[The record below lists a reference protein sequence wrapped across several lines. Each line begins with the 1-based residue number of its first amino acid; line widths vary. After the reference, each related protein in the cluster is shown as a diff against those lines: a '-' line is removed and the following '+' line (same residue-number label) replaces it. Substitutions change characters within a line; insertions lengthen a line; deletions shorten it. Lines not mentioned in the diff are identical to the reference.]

1 MNTPRPRP
9 SRERGRPAIRAMA
22 YQRAMA
28 DIREA
33 HRDEFNERLAYHK
46 QMLTQEGTCQ
56 RSP

>member
-1 MNTPRPRP
+1 MPPRPA
-9 SRERGRPAIRAMA
+9 RERGRPALRAMA